1 MNGYPPVAAV
11 ASSSASSSMLR
22 PSTMIVVRSASRTS
36 FSATSSSSSRLARR
50 RNVRTSSLSRSE
62 TAAGRPATA
71 RATLRSSRTRCWNVA
86 ARSRSSSRACLWT
99 SSTVMSRPVS
109 SASSTSRS
117 RPTCSRHST
126 TSAGRLETVTPPPIT
141 GRVTPVTDRPG
152 AVEGSRSCRW
162 RVTAWVSRSTRPGV
176 AVSDTATQPSLRA
189 SFATSV
195 SITVLPTPRAPV
207 KIVSRPGAPGPSARE
222 SLNSS
227 NLLCLSSRGG
237 LAFRGSGGAVEVAV
251 DLAGEVA
258 LEASTDLAEGAAFSG
273 SALNVGAGG
282 RVHAHAGD
290 DGHVERAVEA
300 TVTAA
305 VDAVSDG
312 VAGRRRNW
320 VHTGEAGE
328 RRFGSDAAQVRPRGQ
343 RHRGG
348 DRADAGLFEQSASGA
363 LVDQVGDALGDLL
376 EVVVERRHAFGQ
388 PDGLPSGGGGG
399 EGLVSGAPSS
409 DRGDLSGGKWAARVD
424 AEVAHAQQR
433 GQCIDRGRAFGAH
446 VVTGGEQDADGRS
459 DSIVCSW
466 LAQLRLVQR

>member
-1 MNGYPPVAAV
+1 MRAPLAKSSVNVPPGAANACTSVPGYRVRAGP
-11 ASSSASSSMLR
+11 SSA
-22 PSTMIVVRSASRTS
+22 RS
-36 FSATSSSSSRLARR
+36 
-50 RNVRTSSLSRSE
+50 V
-62 TAAGRPATA
+62 
-71 RATLRSSRTRCWNVA
+71 
-86 ARSRSSSRACLWT
+86 
-99 SSTVMSRPVS
+99 
-109 SASSTSRS
+109 
-117 RPTCSRHST
+117 
-126 TSAGRLETVTPPPIT
+126 
-141 GRVTPVTDRPG
+141 
-152 AVEGSRSCRW
+152 GSRSC
-162 RVTAWVSRSTRPGV
+162 
-176 AVSDTATQPSLRA
+176 
-189 SFATSV
+189 
-195 SITVLPTPRAPV
+195 
-207 KIVSRPGAPGPSARE
+207 SRPSTVRRNPDSM
-222 SLNSS
+222 

-237 LAFRGSGGAVEVAV
+237 LAFLGCCGAVEVAV

-320 VHTGEAGE
+320 VHAGEAGE

-348 DRADAGLFEQSASGA
+348 DRADAGLFEQSAGGA

-399 EGLVSGAPSS
+399 EGLVSGAPGS
-409 DRGDLSGGKWAARVD
+409 DRGDLSGGEWAARVD

-433 GQCIDRGRAFGAH
+433 GQCVDRGGAFGAH